1 MQRTSKAR
9 HNQIMQQIVTDEVS
23 KYGLPTAD
31 QLNNFAAALG
41 MTPVEYKEKL
51 FIRLRNFRRK

>member
-1 MQRTSKAR
+1 MQGTSKAR
-9 HNQIMQQIVTDEVS
+9 HNQIMQQIVTDEVL

-41 MTPVEYKEKL
+41 MTPIEYKKKL
-51 FIRLRNFRRK
+51 FTKLRNFRKK